1 MLYDVCVMPI
11 NGGPYLTA
19 AFFCDKALRETDGVL
34 SAIRIVDRWNVNGP
48 TETMPPTI
56 IQTTLVVLMK
66 SGIYRGQAQLSV
78 TPITPT
84 SNQRLPAVV
93 FPILFEGEDERGSGV
108 VLPLAFPAQEIGTF
122 WFEVTLGGQ
131 GIPPRVITAIPMRV
145 AYLQTVGGPM
155 LDPPNQNNPE

>member
-1 MLYDVCVMPI
+1 
-11 NGGPYLTA
+11 
-19 AFFCDKALRETDGVL
+19 
-34 SAIRIVDRWNVNGP
+34 
-48 TETMPPTI
+48 MPPTI

-155 LDPPNQNNPE
+155 LDPPNQSNPE